1 MVRTVHFPLF
11 LLLTAA
17 AWGQTTP
24 QQLNPPPPPGARP
37 APNGQAAPVVA
48 PPNSA
53 VPPPAATVPTPG
65 LPALSLPEA
74 ALTALRHHPDLKIA
88 DAQIDQAQAQMRIAS
103 GPFYPT
109 IRGSVG
115 FSYSEAQNAGVSG
128 QSVVRTGGV
137 RNYSTGINASQLI
150 TDFGKT
156 QSSLDAAGANK
167 DAAIWQRGDAVQ
179 TLLLRVAEGY
189 FTVLRTHQD
198 VEINRENV
206 RNAQVQVGRAKGFY
220 EAGTRARIEVT
231 RAESDLATAQVGLI
245 AAENSEQKAVTAFLT
260 ALGTPEAGP
269 VGLLEAKLLAPT
281 WSRADSVKKA
291 AETRPDLMAAF
302 ARVEAAAARVRN
314 AAAQYY
320 PSLSASYS
328 SAWGEAYFPPQP
340 YNWNVGM
347 SLQIPIF
354 NEPTLG
360 AGVQSADAQR
370 VQAEGNQELLAL
382 QIQQQATEAWLN
394 LQESRSRAEAAL
406 VALRSNEENY
416 RLASERYN
424 VGVGTSLEV
433 SDAQRLLIQARS
445 QEVQARFD
453 VQLSI
458 ARLYRQAGSLTLET
472 LLPIN

>member
-1 MVRTVHFPLF
+1 
-11 LLLTAA
+11 
-17 AWGQTTP
+17 
-24 QQLNPPPPPGARP
+24 
-37 APNGQAAPVVA
+37 VA

-53 VPPPAATVPTPG
+53 IPPPAVTVPTAG

-103 GPFYPT
+103 APFYPT
-109 IRGSVG
+109 LRGNVS
-115 FSYSEAQNAGVSG
+115 FNYSEAQNAGVGG
-128 QSVVRTGGV
+128 QNVVRIGGV
-137 RNYSTGINASQLI
+137 RNYNMGINASQLL
-150 TDFGKT
+150 TDFGRT
-156 QSSLDAAGANK
+156 QSNLDVAGANK
-167 DAAIWQRGDAVQ
+167 DALLWQRGDAVQ
-179 TLLLRVAEGY
+179 TLLLRVAESY

-260 ALGTPEAGP
+260 SLGTPDAGP
-269 VGLLEAKLLAPT
+269 VGLLEAKLMPPAWT
-281 WSRADSVKKA
+281 RAESVKKA
-291 AETRPDLMAAF
+291 AETRPDLQAAF
-302 ARVEAAAARVRN
+302 ARIEAAAARVRN
-314 AAAQYY
+314 AQAQYF
-320 PSLSASYS
+320 PSLSVNYSY
-328 SAWGEAYFPPQP
+328 AWGEAFFPPTP

-347 SLQIPIF
+347 ALNVPLF
-354 NEPTLG
+354 NEPALG
-360 AGVQSADAQR
+360 AGVQSAEAQR

-394 LQESRSRAEAAL
+394 LQEARSRAQAAQ

-472 LLPIN
+472 LLPTN

>member
-24 QQLNPPPPPGARP
+24 QQLNPPPPPGAQP

-53 VPPPAATVPTPG
+53 VPPPAATVPTAG

-260 ALGTPEAGP
+260 ALGTPDAGP
-269 VGLLEAKLLAPT
+269 VGLLEAKLLAPS

-314 AAAQYY
+314 AEAQYY

-328 SAWGEAYFPPQP
+328 YAWGEAYFPPQP

-472 LLPIN
+472 LLPVN